1 MAILGIDIGG
11 SGIKGA
17 PVDTQTGEMVATRF
31 RLPTPEPS
39 MPGDMA
45 VVIGEIARHFEW
57 NGPIGAGFPA
67 VMRDGVVLTA
77 ANIDE
82 TWIGVDAAKLITAET
97 GCPATV
103 VNDADAAGLAEMRFG
118 AGKDYQKGTV
128 LVITL
133 GTGIGTA
140 IFTDGYLVRNTEFGH
155 LEIRGKDA
163 ERRASD
169 AVRQRKNLSWPE
181 YADRVNEY
189 LGAMEKLFWPNLIII
204 GGGISKEYQK
214 FFPYLS
220 TDARVVAAQMLNNAG
235 IVGAAMAA
243 ETPV

>member
-17 PVDTQTGEMVATRF
+17 PVDTRTGEMLAARF

-39 MPGDMA
+39 LPVDVGL
-45 VVIGEIARHFEW
+45 IIREIAQHFEW

-67 VMRDGVVLTA
+67 VVRNGVVLTA

-82 TWIGVDAAKLITAET
+82 TWIGTDAAKLINSET

-103 VNDADAAGLAEMRFG
+103 INDADAAGLAEMRFG
-118 AGKDYQKGTV
+118 AGKDYQEGTV

-140 IFTDGYLVRNTEFGH
+140 IFTDGHLVRNTEFGH
-155 LEIRGKDA
+155 LELRGKDA
-163 ERRASD
+163 EKRASD
-169 AVRQRKNLSWPE
+169 AVRQRKDLSWPD

-189 LGAMEKLFWPNLIII
+189 LNAMEKLFWPDLIII

-214 FFPYLS
+214 FFPYL
-220 TDARVVAAQMLNNAG
+220 TTEARLIAAQMLNNAG

-243 ETPV
+243 ETPI